1 MPFSLPDTLAL
12 LARTPASL
20 NTLLRDLPQSWTHA
34 NEGPETWSPFEVI
47 GHLLHCEQTDWLP
60 RLRSILAS
68 PELRP
73 LPPFDRFG
81 HIPLCQ
87 THSLPA
93 LLDAFAAARA
103 AGLQEIASL
112 NLTQSQ
118 LALQGIHPIFGTVSA
133 SNLLAT
139 WAVHDLTH
147 IHQISRVLAFQYR
160 HAVGPWEQYLTVLKP
175 KQP

>member
-1 MPFSLPDTLAL
+1 MPFSLPYTLAL

-34 NEGPETWSPFEVI
+34 NEGPDTWSPFEVI

-68 PELRP
+68 TAPRP

-87 THSLPA
+87 ANSLPD
-93 LLDAFAAARA
+93 LLDAFAASRA
-103 AGLQEIASL
+103 DGLHELASL
-112 NLTQSQ
+112 NLTPAQ
-118 LALQGIHPIFGTVSA
+118 LKLQGIHPIFGTVSA
-133 SNLLAT
+133 ANLLAT

-160 HAVGPWEQYLTVLKP
+160 HAVGPWEQYLSVLHTRTS
-175 KQP
+175 